1 MARSAGTDRSSRDR
15 PDEGNGGRWFR
26 KFLSGAVGVTALVAF
41 AGLLLH
47 AYSEGRS
54 SATGGATVVI
64 KAEPGPFKVKPESPG
79 GRATPDRDKRIYD
92 RIQAA
97 PTGEPVERLLP
108 LPEAP
113 LSLETLQAAEKDPPP
128 TVTAPDSS
136 EPRPKAETVPKAAAK
151 ATTPPAPP
159 SAPAVERK
167 YRLQLAALRSRAAAG
182 KAWKRLRSQ
191 HRKLLSGLGLAIE
204 RKDLGPPKG
213 VYYRLLAGPV
223 SDRETARRL
232 CAELSRRKVGC
243 LVVQR

>member
-1 MARSAGTDRSSRDR
+1 MARSAGTGRSGRET
-15 PDEGNGGRWFR
+15 PEEGNGGRWFR
-26 KFLSGAVGVTALVAF
+26 KFLSGAVGVAALVAF

-54 SATGGATVVI
+54 SATGGASVLI
-64 KAEPGPFKVKPESPG
+64 KADPGPFKVKPESPG

-92 RIQAA
+92 RIQSA

-113 LSLETLQAAEKDPPP
+113 VSLETLQAAGKDAPLKMA
-128 TVTAPDSS
+128 APDSS
-136 EPRPKAETVPKAAAK
+136 EPGSKAETVPKTAAK
-151 ATTPPAPP
+151 ATEPPAPP
-159 SAPAVERK
+159 STPAVERK
-167 YRLQLAALRSRAAAG
+167 YRLQLAALRSRAAAD

-223 SDRETARRL
+223 SNRETARRL
-232 CAELSRRKVGC
+232 CAALSKRKVSC